1 MHVERVLKIYTGLT
15 CAYGLI
21 HAARREKGS
30 SCVTGLSLVMA
41 APFLWPAYVITDVV
55 GLRKQQPRGVPNFDE
70 GFIRR
75 ISDDSY

>member
-15 CAYGLI
+15 CAYGLL
-21 HAARREKGS
+21 HAARRERGS
-30 SCVTGLSLVMA
+30 GCVTGLSLVIA
-41 APFLWPAYVITDVV
+41 APLLWPAYVITDMV
-55 GLRKQQPRGVPNFDE
+55 GLKKQQQRVPNIDE